1 MYWQHRHSLLLT
13 RREIFIDEIKK
24 QKKKSVKLFIFG
36 EPTDQRPTMQWATET
51 WSGPQLKQDTLL
63 ARTENLSRNT
73 HHGGVVST
81 QGLTHAFRATQ
92 GATAVQ
98 NSTPH
103 VPVACRYPYYNN
115 NLDPAAA
122 SFAATYHEDFSAWN
136 SFDLASHQRGAFHF
150 ASTPGAGVNP
160 SPVMGFAHLPGHRS
174 AGGYTFGVAGGTQST
189 SPWLSTTSNATRVR
203 RTKRRPY
210 SKFQILELE
219 KAFQE
224 NMYLSRDRR
233 TRLSESLNL
242 TERQVKIWFQNRRM
256 KMKKLSEREKK
267 EQEELAREKQTMGAK
282 YLIHSAVGGGQV

>member
-1 MYWQHRHSLLLT
+1 
-13 RREIFIDEIKK
+13 
-24 QKKKSVKLFIFG
+24 
-36 EPTDQRPTMQWATET
+36 MQWATET

-73 HHGGVVST
+73 HHGGVVAT

-174 AGGYTFGVAGGTQST
+174 AGGYTFGVAGGEYKS
-189 SPWLSTTSNATRVR
+189 LLYFLYNALDLNMLRNWVLNIAVFR
-203 RTKRRPY
+203 K
-210 SKFQILELE
+210 SSEIFKLEMG
-219 KAFQE
+219 FF
-224 NMYLSRDRR
+224 
-233 TRLSESLNL
+233 SLWHIFMLN
-242 TERQVKIWFQNRRM
+242 IAYNF
-256 KMKKLSEREKK
+256 
-267 EQEELAREKQTMGAK
+267 
-282 YLIHSAVGGGQV
+282 Y